1 MEYNK
6 LENYLSQPRLNRFL
20 LASGNSKI
28 KAQKLYRANLRVA
41 QSFYPILNLFEIIF
55 RNTCNYQVSSFFTNP
70 NWIITEKN
78 GFMSDASLTAS
89 RFFLKNSIISAERTI
104 RRKGRLVTAGKVI
117 AEQSFG
123 FWTSLFDPHH
133 YRLIGG
139 IVIHSFHYKP
149 ANINRS
155 ILNQKLNRIR
165 EFRNRVYHNEPICFY
180 GNVIDFTYAEK
191 IKDEIYELL
200 SWIDPDLTDYVKY
213 FDAIDNKINIAKRI

>member
-6 LENYLSQPRLNRFL
+6 LEYYLSQPRLNRFL

-41 QSFYPILNLFEIIF
+41 QSFYPILNLFEIF
-55 RNTCNYQVSSFFTNP
+55 LRNTCNYQVSSHFANP

-89 RFFLKNSIISAERTI
+89 RFFLKNSIINAERTI
-104 RRKGRLVTAGKVI
+104 RRKGGLVTAGKVV

-139 IVIHSFHYKP
+139 IVIHSFNHKP
-149 ANINRS
+149 AGVNRS
-155 ILNQKLNRIR
+155 ALNQKLNRVR
-165 EFRNRVYHNEPICFY
+165 EFRNRVYHNEPICFH
-180 GNVIDFTYAEK
+180 GNVIDFTYAEN

-200 SWIDPDLTDYVKY
+200 SWIDPDLTNYVEY
-213 FDAIDNKINIAKRI
+213 FDAIDNKINIAKNI